1 MTSGDSIQIPR
12 AWTPYLWWAFVT
24 IIVGLVVSG
33 TLSIYEMRNTQTK
46 VELIEDRALASIQL
60 AFNLSHDIDQWRRLF
75 EDHIVE
81 SDSAGMKRIEGEL
94 ANAEARM
101 AATSRAYE
109 PTITDDVERDAWQKL
124 QAEIAAVQPK
134 AASVID
140 LSRKNL
146 DAQAR
151 AVMKTLQPDFDAI
164 DQEMEGLVRLN
175 RVRADQEVTLIRS
188 LHRTAV
194 IILAI
199 LTVALTG
206 FVLLVAASV
215 TRLIRQR
222 ESQMREATTLLQQRN
237 EELDAFAGRV
247 AHDLRGPLTAIN
259 LAAFAK
265 EGTAEEGARAVFR
278 RGVSQMETII
288 QDLLTLSRISAQTTE
303 GRCQTARVAASAEED
318 LRPEVEGVG
327 GVLRIEAADATVP
340 CSAGL
345 LRQVIWNLGENA
357 VKYRR
362 SGVQLEVEIRGRIT
376 KRTYEFSVSDNGM
389 GMSPSEVQHAFE
401 PFFRGEQ
408 VRSTPGTGLGL
419 SIVKRVVE
427 ATGGSVSLES
437 VPAQGTT
444 FKIRLPLAASK
455 AA

>member
-1 MTSGDSIQIPR
+1 MTSGDAIQIPR
-12 AWTPYLWWAFVT
+12 AWTPYLWWAFVL
-24 IIVGLVVSG
+24 IIVGVVCSG
-33 TLSIYEMRNTQTK
+33 IVSIYEMRNTQTK
-46 VELIEDRALASIQL
+46 VELIEDRALASIEL
-60 AFNLSHDIDQWRRLF
+60 VFNLSHDIDQWRRLF

-81 SDSAGMKRIEGEL
+81 TESAGMKRIEEEL
-94 ANAEARM
+94 TKVEARM

-109 PTITDDVERDAWQKL
+109 PTITDDVERNAWQTL
-124 QAEIAAVQPK
+124 QAQIAALQPK

-146 DAQAR
+146 DDQAR
-151 AVMKTLQPDFDAI
+151 AVMKTLAPEFDAV
-164 DQEMEGLVRLN
+164 DQNMGSLVRLN
-175 RVRADQEVTLIRS
+175 RVRADQEVSLIHA
-188 LHRTAV
+188 LHRTSV
-194 IILAI
+194 IILAL
-199 LTVALTG
+199 LTVALTA
-206 FVLLVAASV
+206 FALLVARFV

-222 ESQMREATTLLQQRN
+222 ESQMREATTLLEERN
-237 EELDAFAGRV
+237 RELDAFAGRV

-265 EGTAEEGARAVFR
+265 EATAEESAVFR
-278 RGVSQMETII
+278 RSVSQMETII

-303 GRCQTARVAASAEED
+303 GRCQTASVAASAEED
-318 LRPEVEGVG
+318 LRPKVDAVG
-327 GVLRIEAADATVP
+327 GVLRIEAVDATVP
-340 CSAGL
+340 CSEGL

-357 VKYRR
+357 VNYRR
-362 SGVQLEVEIRGRIT
+362 SGVRLEIEIRGRIT
-376 KRTYEFSVSDNGM
+376 QRTYEFSVSDNGT
-389 GMSPSEVQHAFE
+389 GMSPLEVQHAFE

-427 ATGGSVSLES
+427 ATGGSISVES
-437 VPAQGTT
+437 VPVRGTT

>member
-1 MTSGDSIQIPR
+1 MTLGDPIQIPR
-12 AWTPYLWWAFVT
+12 AWTPYLWWAFVL
-24 IIVGLVVSG
+24 IIVGVVFSG
-33 TLSIYEMRNTQTK
+33 IVSIYEMLNTQTN
-46 VELIEDRALASIQL
+46 VELIEDRALASIEL
-60 AFNLSHDIDQWRRLF
+60 VFNLSHDIDQWRRLF

-81 SDSAGMKRIEGEL
+81 TGGAGMKRIEEEL
-94 ANAEARM
+94 ANVEARM

-109 PTITDDVERDAWQKL
+109 PTITDDVERDAWQTL

-134 AASVID
+134 AARVID

-146 DAQAR
+146 DVQAR
-151 AVMKTLQPDFDAI
+151 AEMKTLAAEFDAV
-164 DQEMEGLVRLN
+164 DQKMDALVRLN
-175 RVRADQEVTLIRS
+175 HVRADQEVTLIRA

-194 IILAI
+194 IILAL
-199 LTVALTG
+199 LTAALTG
-206 FVLLVAASV
+206 FALLVARFV

-237 EELDAFAGRV
+237 RELDAFAGRV

-265 EGTAEEGARAVFR
+265 EATADEGANAVFR
-278 RGVSQMETII
+278 RGVRQMETII

-303 GRCQTARVAASAEED
+303 GRCQTANVAASAEED
-318 LRPEVEGVG
+318 LRPKVEAVG
-327 GVLRIEAADATVP
+327 GVLRIEVVDATLP
-340 CSAGL
+340 CSEGL

-357 VKYRR
+357 MNYRR
-362 SGVQLEVEIRGRIT
+362 SGVDLEVEIRGRIT
-376 KRTYEFSVSDNGM
+376 QRTYEFSVSDNGT
-389 GMSPSEVQHAFE
+389 GMSPWEVQHAFE

-427 ATGGSVSLES
+427 ATGGSVSVES
-437 VPAQGTT
+437 APARGTT
-444 FKIRLPLAASK
+444 FKIRLPLAANK

>member
-1 MTSGDSIQIPR
+1 MTSGNPIQIPR
-12 AWTPYLWWAFVT
+12 AWTPYVWWAFVL
-24 IIVGLVVSG
+24 IIIGLVLSG
-33 TLSIYEMRNTQTK
+33 IVSIYEMRNTQTK
-46 VELIEDRALASIQL
+46 VELIEDRALASIEL
-60 AFNLSHDIDQWRRLF
+60 AFSMSHDIDQWRRLF

-81 SDSAGMKRIEGEL
+81 TESAGMKRIEEQL
-94 ANAEARM
+94 ANTEARI

-109 PTITDDVERDAWQKL
+109 PTINDDAERDAWQEL
-124 QAEIAAVQPK
+124 QAEIAALLPK
-134 AASVID
+134 AARVID

-151 AVMKTLQPDFDAI
+151 AAMKTLEPEFDGV
-164 DQEMEGLVRLN
+164 DQKMGGLVRLN
-175 RVRADQEVTLIRS
+175 RVRADQEVTLIRA
-188 LHRTAV
+188 LHRTA
-194 IILAI
+194 IILLAV

-206 FVLLVAASV
+206 FVLLVARSV

-222 ESQMREATTLLQQRN
+222 ESQMREASTLLQQRN
-237 EELDAFAGRV
+237 QELDAFAARV

-259 LAAFAK
+259 LASFAK
-265 EGTAEEGARAVFR
+265 DATAEEGASAVFR
-278 RGVSQMETII
+278 RGVKQMEIII
-288 QDLLTLSRISAQTTE
+288 QDLLTLSRISAQTKE
-303 GRCQTARVAASAEED
+303 QRCQTASVAASAEED
-318 LRPEVEGVG
+318 LRPKVDAVG
-327 GVLRIEAADATVP
+327 GVLRIDAADATVA

-345 LRQVIWNLGENA
+345 LGQVIWNLGENA
-357 VKYRR
+357 VNYRR

-376 KRTYEFSVSDNGM
+376 QRIYEFSVSDNGT

-408 VRSTPGTGLGL
+408 VQSTTGTGLGL

-427 ATGGSVSLES
+427 STGGSVSVES
-437 VPAQGTT
+437 VPARGTT